1 MASLDLHA
9 KWINTAPPTI
19 LYIDLD
25 SCFATA
31 EQQANPLLRGKPV
44 IVGAYTTDNG
54 CILSPSIEA
63 KRLGIKTGMRVFE
76 AKQIEPRVIVCAPDP
91 PKYRDIHHKFCA
103 ILEEYSPTVIAKSI
117 DEAVVDFSGM
127 SLTTQRLVAI
137 GQEIKQRIRREIGEW
152 ISSSIGIATNRN
164 LAKLGASLDKPDGL
178 LAITADNLTAVYA
191 RTKLQDFAGINTA
204 SEMRLHAYG
213 IRTPLDFFHASWET
227 LQYKVF
233 KSIIGFHWYLRLRG
247 WEVDA
252 QEHERKSYGQ
262 QYSLHHHTNNIREIE
277 GIVLKLTEKM
287 GRRLRKAGYSARG
300 IHIGSLFTDHTG
312 WNWGKTF
319 DRCLYT
325 TAELYREIR
334 WLLSHCP
341 TGKTFTFLSVTSF
354 NLLPSVYSQLE
365 LFSSDKER
373 QRRISAAL
381 DRINDR
387 FGEYT
392 AFPATM
398 MDMDDRVID
407 RVPFGMAGIGQQA

>member
-1 MASLDLHA
+1 MEQNSIGQMP
-9 KWINTAPPTI
+9 INTATPTI

-31 EQQANPLLRGKPV
+31 EQQANPFLRGKPV
-44 IVGAYTTDNG
+44 VVGAYTTDRG

-63 KRLGIKTGMRVFE
+63 KKLGIKTGMRVFE

-103 ILEEYSPTVIAKSI
+103 ILEEYAPTVIEKSI

-127 SLTTQRLVAI
+127 SVTTPQLLAI
-137 GQEIKQRIRREIGEW
+137 GKEIKQRIRQEIGEW
-152 ISSSIGIATNRN
+152 ISSSVGIATNCS

-178 LAITADNLTAVYA
+178 LAITSDNLLSVYA
-191 RTKLQDFAGINTA
+191 RTKLKDFAGINTA
-204 SEMRLHAYG
+204 SEYRLLCYG
-213 IRTPLDFFHASWET
+213 IRTPIQFFQASWET
-227 LQYKVF
+227 LQYRIF

-262 QYSLHHHTNNIREIE
+262 QYALHRHTNNPKEIE
-277 GIVLKLTEKM
+277 GILLKLTEKM

-300 IHIGSLFTDHTG
+300 IHMASLFSDHTE
-312 WNWGKTF
+312 WSWGKTF

-325 TAELYREIR
+325 TAELYREVC
-334 WLLSHCP
+334 WLWSHCP
-341 TGKTFTFLSVTSF
+341 AGRTVSFLSVTSF
-354 NLLPSVYSQLE
+354 NLVPAIYSQQE
-365 LFSSDKER
+365 LFPMDKER
-373 QRRISAAL
+373 QHRISASL
-381 DRINDR
+381 DQINDR

-392 AFPATM
+392 VFPARM
-398 MDMDDRVID
+398 MGMDDRVID
-407 RVPFGMAGIGQQA
+407 RVPFGMAGIG